1 MSSPFDKHQKRR
13 LISSYFSVVISIAL
27 VLFLLGLL
35 GMLVLNAKTISDNFK
50 ERVVMTIYLNNSAK
64 KVEINQLEK
73 SLALSNYV
81 KSTKYVSKEDAADF
95 MKGEYGEDFLDDVGY
110 NPLQNSIDVNLKAE
124 FVTAHNLDSISQAIL
139 NKKFVEEVRY
149 DKDLVSIMNSNVK
162 RISFWILIISA
173 LFSLIAVL
181 LINSSI
187 RLAVYSKRFII
198 KTMQMVGA
206 TKQFIRRPFIWKS
219 VRLGIIGSILALI
232 GMAIVFYY
240 LNKSFPE
247 LELLSNRVLIS
258 SLFVGIF
265 ALGIIITWI
274 STYFATQRFLNLK
287 TDSKSSL
294 VTRPSPRPAPARWRL
309 VMFQDAS
316 GKRTTGPWKVR
327 EIISYQSFNYLQVVP
342 GYHVIKF
349 IYTYVHIF
357 YTYLKYT
364 LHIFG
369 LFYLPF
375 TPPLYRPLPPR
386 PPAPSLAGMGRA
398 GGRAGA

>member
-1 MSSPFDKHQKRR
+1 MSSPFDRHQKRR

-64 KVEINQLEK
+64 QVEINQLEK
-73 SLALSNYV
+73 SLVLSNYV

-110 NPLQNSIDVNLKAE
+110 NPLQNSIDVNLKAK

-240 LNKSFPE
+240 LNKTFPE
-247 LELLSNRVLIS
+247 LELLSNPVLIT

-287 TDSKSSL
+287 TD
-294 VTRPSPRPAPARWRL
+294 
-309 VMFQDAS
+309 D
-316 GKRTTGPWKVR
+316 
-327 EIISYQSFNYLQVVP
+327 
-342 GYHVIKF
+342 
-349 IYTYVHIF
+349 
-357 YTYLKYT
+357 
-364 LHIFG
+364 
-369 LFYLPF
+369 
-375 TPPLYRPLPPR
+375 LYY
-386 PPAPSLAGMGRA
+386 
-398 GGRAGA
+398 